1 MEKIR
6 YVTLSKNFLD
16 IKKELFSRI
25 KIVGNKGSFILGKD
39 VDRFENELQKFIK
52 SKYVATCANGTDA
65 IEISLQILNIQR
77 NEEVIITSN
86 TWLSVA
92 NAIVNIGAIPRFV
105 DIDKSLNV
113 DLKKLLES
121 ISNKTKCIIITHL
134 NGLPVNF
141 NEITRITKK
150 KGIKIIEDCS
160 QAIGSKNFGT
170 HVGNSS
176 DIATYSLHPTKNL
189 GVFGDGGFI
198 ATNDKQIH
206 QKFLVMRNNG
216 LINRDKSK
224 FIGRNSR
231 LDSFQAIVGSL
242 LLKTLNK
249 RIKKRQQNADIYYTK
264 LVKIKQ
270 IKSFPQEYTQNKTHT
285 YHRFV
290 IQCESRD
297 KLLKYLTDQGIEAKI
312 HYPINIH
319 EQIPF
324 RKLKNSHLKFT
335 KSLNLKNI
343 SLPIN
348 EHLSFK
354 KINSI
359 CDKIKQF
366 YSEK

>member
-1 MEKIR
+1 MEKIK

-39 VDRFENELQKFIK
+39 VDRFENELKKFIK

-77 NEEVIITSN
+77 NDEVIITSN

-92 NAIVNIGAIPRFV
+92 NAIANIGAVPRFV

-113 DLKKLLES
+113 DLKKLEKS

-141 NEITRITKK
+141 NKIIRITKK
-150 KGIKIIEDCS
+150 KGIKTIEDCS
-160 QAIGSKNFGT
+160 QAIGSKNFGI
-170 HVGNSS
+170 HVGNSANV
-176 DIATYSLHPTKNL
+176 ATYSLHPTKNL

-198 ATNDKQIH
+198 ATNDKQIY
-206 QKFLVMRNNG
+206 QKFLIMRNNG

-224 FIGRNSR
+224 FIGQNSR

-249 RIKKRQQNADIYYTK
+249 RIKKRQQNANLYYKK
-264 LVKIKQ
+264 LVKINQ

-290 IQCESRD
+290 IQCESRN
-297 KLLKYLTDQGIEAKI
+297 KLLKYLTDKGIEAKI
-312 HYPINIH
+312 HYPVNIH

-335 KSLNLKNI
+335 KSLNHKTL

-348 EHLSFK
+348 EHLSLK

-359 CDKIKQF
+359 CNKIKQF
-366 YSEK
+366 YNE